1 MKRRDFIGKTLI
13 GTSGMALGSSGLLPV
28 SALGANDKVVLAII
42 GSGSRGTSTI
52 INTCKINSNVEIKTV
67 CDVNDL
73 KAARAIELIEK
84 ELGYKPPHQKNMN
97 EVFDDKDIDAV
108 WISTPEH
115 WHALATVWACQ
126 AGKDV
131 YVQKPLTF
139 TITEAEKI
147 VRVVNDTMRVVQVG
161 SQQRSSAEFQ
171 KAIELVQSGA
181 IGHIDKIY

>member
-13 GTSGMALGSSGLLPV
+13 GTSGLTLGTSDLFPV
-28 SALGANDKVVLAII
+28 SAMGANDKVVLAII
-42 GSGSRGTSTI
+42 GSGSRGTATI
-52 INTCKINSNVEIKTV
+52 IDTCKLNSNVEIKTV

-73 KAARAIELIEK
+73 KAARAIGLIEK
-84 ELGYKPPHQKNMN
+84 ELGYKPPHIKNMN

-131 YVQKPLTF
+131 YVEKTP
-139 TITEAEKI
+139 TISIWKDEKWLKQLKNI
-147 VRVVNDTMRVVQVG
+147 SGLSRLELKTGALHMDLQL
-161 SQQRSSAEFQ
+161 
-171 KAIELVQSGA
+171 AIT
-181 IGHIDKIY
+181 